1 MRTLAITFS
10 CLVIALLLTSFT
22 PLPWTT
28 NAVVKSGTSIS
39 TFDLTVAAGP
49 LGTPEYADA
58 H

>member
-10 CLVIALLLTSFT
+10 CLAIALLLTSFA

-28 NAVVKSGTSIS
+28 DAVVKSGSIS

-49 LGTPEYADA
+49 LGTPEHADA